1 MNEDIKIREQMV
13 IFAQRAYNRR
23 LVHGTGGNLSARLDH
38 DKMMITASGLSLLDT
53 AGDNLITVDIHS
65 YDWIPNGEY
74 IPSKEFKF
82 HAAIYRHRPEIE
94 AILHVHPPFATAF
107 AAEGKDIP
115 RLTDAGLKLSA
126 IPRVP
131 FAPGGS
137 EELKDLIVSTVRQNP
152 ECQVILMEKHG
163 IVSLGSD
170 IVTAYN
176 LADLTESLAHIA
188 TITLGIQK

>member
-1 MNEDIKIREQMV
+1 MNEDMKICEQLV
-13 IFAQRAYNRR
+13 IFAQRAYKRR
-23 LVHGTGGNLSARLDH
+23 LVNGTGGNLSARLH
-38 DKMMITASGLSLLDT
+38 NDKMIITASGLSLIDT
-53 AGDNLITVDIHS
+53 EIENIMTVDIHN
-65 YDWIPNGEY
+65 YDWNPNGIF

-82 HAAIYRHRPEIE
+82 HADIYRNRPEIE

-107 AAEGKDIP
+107 AVKGKDIP
-115 RLTDAGLKLSA
+115 RLTDAGLKLSD

-137 EELKDLIVSTVRQNP
+137 EELKDLIVSTVGQNP
-152 ECQVILMEKHG
+152 ECPVMLLEKHG
-163 IVSLGSD
+163 IVALGSD

-188 TITLGIQK
+188 YITLGIK

>member
-1 MNEDIKIREQMV
+1 MNEDMKICEQLV
-13 IFAQRAYNRR
+13 IFAQRAYKRR
-23 LVHGTGGNLSARLDH
+23 LVNGTGGNLSARLH
-38 DKMMITASGLSLLDT
+38 NDKMIITASGLSLIDT
-53 AGDNLITVDIHS
+53 EIENIMTVDINN
-65 YDWIPNGEY
+65 YDWNPNGIF

-82 HAAIYRHRPEIE
+82 HADIYRNRPEIE

-107 AAEGKDIP
+107 AVKGKDIP
-115 RLTDAGLKLSA
+115 RLTDAGLKLSD

-137 EELKDLIVSTVRQNP
+137 EELKDLIVSTVGQNP
-152 ECQVILMEKHG
+152 ECPVMLLEKHG
-163 IVSLGSD
+163 IVALGSD

-188 TITLGIQK
+188 YITLGIK